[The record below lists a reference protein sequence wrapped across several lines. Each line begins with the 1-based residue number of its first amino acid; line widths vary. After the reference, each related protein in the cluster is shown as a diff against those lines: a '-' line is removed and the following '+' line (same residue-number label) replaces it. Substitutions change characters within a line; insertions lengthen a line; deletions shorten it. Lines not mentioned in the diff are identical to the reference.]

1 MIQRADIIVIGGG
14 IAGAGVAAILAE
26 SARVVLLE
34 SEDRPGYHSTGRSM
48 ALFIE
53 SYGNDTI
60 RALNR
65 ASHPYLKA
73 PPIEELEHELLS
85 DRGVLFISHG
95 DDDGMAELDLLLAS
109 GVGVSEISPE
119 DAVRRVPILNP
130 AGIHRAVI
138 EESAQD
144 IDVDALH
151 QAWLKRLR
159 RLNGEIVCGAPVN
172 RLCQAGGGWNV
183 DTGTRRYHAPIIV
196 NAAGAWAD
204 SVAAMA
210 GIAPCGLQPLRRSI
224 AVLPAPDGIDISG
237 WPLFGD
243 AAETWYAKP
252 EAGKLLVSPAD
263 TDPVVPHDAYVDDMV
278 LAEGLHRFEQA
289 ITCPVTRVERSW
301 AGLRT
306 FAADKTPVV
315 GFAAEPAG
323 FFWLAGQG
331 GYGIQTSPALSA
343 FAASLILGQAPAI
356 ADAERLVDAMSPAR
370 FQ

>member
-1 MIQRADIIVIGGG
+1 MTRTAEIIVIGGG
-14 IAGAGVAAILAE
+14 IAGAGVAAFLAE
-26 SARVVLLE
+26 SAQVLLLE
-34 SEDRPGYHSTGRSM
+34 AEDRPGYHSTGRSM
-48 ALFIE
+48 AMFIE
-53 SYGNDTI
+53 SYGNQTI

-65 ASHPYLKA
+65 AGKPYFDA
-73 PPIEELEHELLS
+73 PPLEDLDHDLLS
-85 DRGVLFISHG
+85 DRGVLYIS
-95 DDDGMAELDLLLAS
+95 DDDAHGMAELDLVLAGGQS
-109 GVGVSEISPE
+109 VSEISPD
-119 DAVRRVPILNP
+119 DAVRWVPILDR

-138 EESAQD
+138 DESGQD

-159 RLNGEIVCGAPVN
+159 RLNGEVICSAAVTGLSPAD
-172 RLCQAGGGWNV
+172 GGWDV
-183 DTGTRRYHAPIIV
+183 ETAAQKYHAPIIV

-224 AVLPAPDGIDISG
+224 AVLPAPDGVDISN

-252 EAGKLLVSPAD
+252 EAGKLMVSPAD
-263 TDPVVPHDAYVDDMV
+263 ADPVEPQDAYVDDMV

-289 ITCPVTRVERSW
+289 VTCPVTRVERSW

-306 FAADKTPVV
+306 FAPDKTPVV
-315 GFAAEPAG
+315 GFAAEHPG

-331 GYGIQTSPALSA
+331 GYGIQTSPGLSA
-343 FAASLILGQAPAI
+343 FAASLVLGQAPVI
-356 ADAERLVDAMSPAR
+356 ADAEVLIDAMSPAR
-370 FQ
+370 F